1 MDQFIFFF
9 STDITLVKQ
18 EHSKSLIENLIF
30 EYNIKDI
37 VQKDKKYVFTLG
49 GDGTFLEAYSIFGI
63 DCIYI
68 PINMGSLGFYTSW
81 TMDNIDLLFK
91 SFGSSPFINAPLLKI
106 SYQEHG
112 KSISHLC
119 LNEATIINPIRT
131 QILDIIVND
140 IYFENFRGTGICLST
155 PTGSTAYNKS
165 LNGAIL
171 DPSKSLFQLVKI
183 APINNKEFRTLSNP
197 IIFDTNDS
205 LILRGSNNFFE
216 SSILTIDRKNFA
228 LDNIE
233 QLSVTLSS
241 KKVTILTS
249 STLNF
254 WKRVHNSFL
263 N

>member
-1 MDQFIFFF
+1 MSNFIFFF
-9 STDITLVKQ
+9 SNNITTTKQ
-18 EHSKSLIENLIF
+18 QYCQNLINNF
-30 EYNIKDI
+30 IDSYDIKNSISSDEKFI
-37 VQKDKKYVFTLG
+37 FTLG
-49 GDGTFLEAYSIFGI
+49 GDGTFLEAYSTYGEKY
-63 DCIYI
+63 IYI

-81 TMDNIDLLFK
+81 TLDSIELLFENFTTSK
-91 SFGSSPFINAPLLKI
+91 MINAPLLKI
-106 SYQEHG
+106 SYLENKKKVVH
-112 KSISHLC
+112 HC

-131 QILDIIVND
+131 QILDIIVNN

-171 DPSKSLFQLVKI
+171 DPGKSLFQLVKI

-197 IIFDTNDS
+197 IIFDEKDD
-205 LILRGSNNFFE
+205 LILRGTSHFFKN
-216 SSILTIDRKNFA
+216 SILTIDRKNFP

-233 QLSVTLSS
+233 ELSITLSN
-241 KKVTILTS
+241 KKVKIMTS
-249 STLNF
+249 SNLNF